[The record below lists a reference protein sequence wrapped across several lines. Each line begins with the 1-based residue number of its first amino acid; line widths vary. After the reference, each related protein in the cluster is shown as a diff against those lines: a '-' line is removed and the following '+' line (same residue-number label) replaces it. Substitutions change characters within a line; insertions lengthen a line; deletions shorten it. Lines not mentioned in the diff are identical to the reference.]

1 MKVKDDIKTKPRK
14 TLRRIIQV
22 LLVIV
27 LILVIF
33 VIFAVPAIFSTGK
46 VRQLIISK
54 INNSVQGK
62 THFSDLSMGWFKG
75 IQIGDLSYKDNSG
88 WLSLKVKSIST
99 KPNYASMLF
108 GNINLGKTQVDAPQ
122 IEINMND
129 KPPAVVQAP
138 AESKSTS
145 SKAPAIAL
153 ATDIHINDGSVK
165 VTGTDSK
172 TVELEQINSN
182 INIKPTGEQSSFT
195 LGMIVAADSEKSK
208 VEAKG
213 EVTPSKKSGWSMKN
227 ADIDAGVNIGDL
239 DLESIEPFLEMAG
252 ININTKGSISVD
264 VQSRIVA
271 GQLENFS
278 GTIKGSQLEIE
289 NARTKEKI
297 QTSVLDADV
306 KLTRKDQMINIDKM
320 QVQTDWANIQA
331 GGAVP
336 TSIKSLDSFLNSQA
350 NYDLNGTFE
359 VNVAA
364 IVSQMPMTVG
374 LKEGT
379 QISSGELT
387 GDIKTIGSAG
397 NKQIQAQAK
406 LSDLRGTVEGKQVEL
421 SAPISAQA
429 QVSPDQGGININNLV
444 VSAPFAQINA
454 SGNLKQVKFNGQA
467 DLNKLQSELS
477 QFVDIGPYKLTGQF
491 VEAGQVSLEE
501 KQVNLSGSSTI
512 KELNITGPNNV
523 TASMP
528 QGQVTYTLDL
538 DRQKN
543 ILNIN
548 SLDAGMDFGKVTIK
562 DAVVPLKKDST
573 QPLNVVVN
581 AQQMNLSK
589 LGPFAILFG
598 GLPEDMKL
606 GGTAQSQVSITSQ
619 KQVYTIQSDSTS
631 LKDLKVAFPGKKP
644 LERSEATANFDVK
657 LDAGKK
663 EVESI
668 YFRLNSPDINVPQ
681 ANISQIQEDG
691 KTKLNGQVELQY
703 DWSALST
710 IAAPFMPEGLELKG
724 KRTDNI
730 NFESE
735 YPTGQKDKLLANLQ
749 ADADMG
755 FQQAD
760 YMGLDFGPTNIKITV
775 RNGLLNI
782 APFKTTVNQGQFQ
795 FGAQADFKQK
805 PTIFKIDKP
814 MQIAQNIKINDSTTK
829 QLLKYLNPIFANA
842 TNVSG
847 IANFQCEKLDIPL
860 SSAAKNDAKIIGT
873 VSMTQLR
880 LQTSDFLAQI
890 INLCGG
896 NVTGTTLTIHPTYF
910 TLEKGF
916 LKYDDMQIDVGNN
929 PVNFS
934 GVIGLDKSIN
944 MSVTLP
950 YTTEGRT
957 VRVGQQSITR
967 ITLPIKGTVD
977 KPQLDLGKLL
987 QNQLQNELENQLRKG
1002 LENLFGR

>member
-1 MKVKDDIKTKPRK
+1 MEVKDDLRAK
-14 TLRRIIQV
+14 RRIIQV
-22 LLVIV
+22 VVIV
-27 LILVIF
+27 FLVFVVF
-33 VIFAVPAIFSTGK
+33 VIFAVPAIVSSGK
-46 VRQLIISK
+46 VRQIIISK
-54 INNSVQGK
+54 INSSVQGK
-62 THFSDLSMGWFKG
+62 TQFSDLSMGWFKG

-88 WLSLKVKSIST
+88 WLSVKVKSIST

-108 GNINLGKTQVDAPQ
+108 GNINLGQTRVDTPQV
-122 IEINMND
+122 EINMNE
-129 KPPAVVQAP
+129 KPAQTVKAP
-138 AESKSTS
+138 TEAKSTS
-145 SKAPAIAL
+145 SKAPMIAL
-153 ATDIHINDGSVK
+153 ATDIHINDGNVK
-165 VTGTDSK
+165 VTGTDSR

-182 INIKPTGEQSSFT
+182 VNIKPPGEQSIFT
-195 LGMIVAADSEKSK
+195 LGMIVASDNEKSK
-208 VEAKG
+208 IEAKG
-213 EVTPSKKSGWSMKN
+213 KVTPTKKSGWTMKD

-252 ININTKGSISVD
+252 INVNAKGSISID

-297 QTSVLDADV
+297 ETSVLDADV
-306 KLTRKDQMINIDKM
+306 KLTRKEQMINIDKM
-320 QVQTDWANIQA
+320 QVQTDWAKIQA
-331 GGAVP
+331 VGAVP
-336 TSIKSLDSFLNSQA
+336 TTIKSLDSFLSSQA
-350 NYDLNGTFE
+350 NYDLNGTFD

-364 IVSQMPMTVG
+364 IVSQMPMTIG

-379 QISSGELT
+379 EISSGELT

-406 LSDLRGTVEGKQVEL
+406 LSDLRGTVEGKQVSL

-429 QVSPDQGGININNLV
+429 QVSPGQGGVNINNLV
-444 VSAPFAQINA
+444 VSAPFAEIKA

-467 DLNKLQSELS
+467 DLSKLQSELS

-512 KELNITGPNNV
+512 KDLNITGPNNV
-523 TASMP
+523 KASMP
-528 QGQVTYTLDL
+528 EGQVTYVLDL

-543 ILNIN
+543 ILNVN
-548 SLDAGMDFGKVTIK
+548 SLDAGMDFGKVTVK
-562 DAVVPLKKDST
+562 NGVVPLKKDST

-581 AQQMNLSK
+581 AEQIDLSK

-619 KQVYTIQSDSTS
+619 KQVYTIQSDSTKI
-631 LKDLKVAFPGKKP
+631 KDLKVAFTDRKP
-644 LERSEATANFDVK
+644 LERSEATAIFK
-657 LDAGKK
+657 IELDSEKTPGKK
-663 EVESI
+663 I
-668 YFRLNSPDINVPQ
+668 FFRLNSPDINIPE
-681 ANISQIQEDG
+681 ANISQVQEDG
-691 KTKLNGQVELQY
+691 KTKLTGQVELQY

-710 IAAPFMPEGLELKG
+710 IAAPFMPEGLDLKG
-724 KRTDNI
+724 RQTNNI

-735 YPTGQKDKLLANLQ
+735 YPTGQKDKLLANLE
-749 ADADMG
+749 ADADLG
-755 FQQAD
+755 FQSAD
-760 YMGLDFGPTNIKITV
+760 YMGLDFGPTDVKITV

-782 APFKTTVNQGQFQ
+782 APFKTTVNQGEFQ

-814 MQIAQNIKINDSTTK
+814 MQIVENIKINDSTTR

-860 SSAAKNDAKIIGT
+860 SAAAKNDAVITGT

-890 INLCGG
+890 INLSGG
-896 NVTGTTLTIHPTYF
+896 NVTGTTLTIHPTRF
-910 TLEKGF
+910 TLKDGF
-916 LKYDDMQIDVGNN
+916 LTYDDMQIDVGNN

-934 GVIGLDKSIN
+934 GVIGLDKSLN

-950 YTTEGRT
+950 YTIEGTT
-957 VRVGQQSITR
+957 VRVGQQSGSR

-1002 LENLFGR
+1002 LEGLFGGSR